1 MQLAKKQPKQTSV
14 SEKEYQEEGEE
25 SVSMDSE
32 SSSGNVSENENITT
46 DDKTERIEQLDS
58 NTDSE
63 QEENRY

>member
-1 MQLAKKQPKQTSV
+1 
-14 SEKEYQEEGEE
+14 
-25 SVSMDSE
+25 MDSE

-63 QEENRY
+63 